1 MEYKSFIDTILQEA
15 SKIALEKFGNVSGI
29 TKTGDNNQVLT
40 DADLAIGKYLISKV
54 EETYPEYNIIDEEA
68 GAIDKKSTFTWV
80 IDPIDGTSNFAQG
93 IPLYGIMIGLLDNDI
108 PVAGGIALPFFE
120 EIYSAEKN
128 QGAYCNNQ
136 KIHATKE
143 TNLLSTLV
151 AYTIDGHQENPEY
164 TRNEA
169 KVIGE
174 IVLVIRN
181 LRASGSCFDVVMVA
195 KGKYG
200 GYINQTSKI
209 WDNVAAQILL
219 EEAGC
224 VYTDFNGNKISY
236 EHPLTKAKDNYT
248 FCAAPKDLHTQLQQ
262 IIHKSN

>member
-1 MEYKSFIDTILQEA
+1 
-15 SKIALEKFGNVSGI
+15 
-29 TKTGDNNQVLT
+29 
-40 DADLAIGKYLISKV
+40 
-54 EETYPEYNIIDEEA
+54 
-68 GAIDKKSTFTWV
+68 
-80 IDPIDGTSNFAQG
+80 
-93 IPLYGIMIGLLDNDI
+93 MIGLLENDVPI
-108 PVAGGIALPFFE
+108 AGGIALPFFN

-128 QGAYCNNQ
+128 HGAYCNNQ
-136 KIHATKE
+136 KIHATHE

-169 KVIGE
+169 RVIGE
-174 IVLVIRN
+174 IVLGIRN

-200 GYINQTSKI
+200 GYVNQTSKI

-224 VYTDFNGNKISY
+224 IYTDFKGNKISY
-236 EHPLTKAKDNYT
+236 TNPLTKAKDNYT
-248 FCAAPKDLHTQLQQ
+248 FCAAPKALHVQLQQ
-262 IIHKSN
+262 IIHKNN